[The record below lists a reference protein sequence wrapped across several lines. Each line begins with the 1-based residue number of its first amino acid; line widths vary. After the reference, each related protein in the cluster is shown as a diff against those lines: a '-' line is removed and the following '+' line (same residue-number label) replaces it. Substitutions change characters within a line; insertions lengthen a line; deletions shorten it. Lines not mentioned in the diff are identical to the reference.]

1 VKGGGGKER
10 DVQAQDAKENHPVE
24 VENVGYA
31 EGEAE
36 DDAEDA
42 GPLAVDA

>member
-1 VKGGGGKER
+1 
-10 DVQAQDAKENHPVE
+10 VE

-42 GPLAVDA
+42 GPLAVDAWLDVSC